1 MKNTNWKQL
10 VTAIAIPLGVGV
22 VSWLLTL
29 GTAEQYQRIYK
40 PPLAPTGWLFPIVW
54 TFLYILMGIASF
66 YVYRSNSKNKAEAL
80 QKYAVQLLANGAWSI
95 IFFRFNM
102 YLTAFAWLV
111 ILWYLIF
118 ITIKSFGKIDK
129 TAMKLMIPYIVW
141 VTFAGYLNFM
151 IAIHYL

>member
-10 VTAIAIPLGVGV
+10 LTAISIPIGVGI

-29 GTAEQYQRIYK
+29 GTTEQYQRIYK
-40 PPLAPTGWLFPIVW
+40 PPLAPPGWLFPIVW
-54 TFLYILMGIASF
+54 TILYILMGIASF
-66 YVYRSNSKNKAEAL
+66 YVYRSNSKYKAEAL
-80 QKYAVQLLANGAWSI
+80 QKYAVQLLANGVWSI